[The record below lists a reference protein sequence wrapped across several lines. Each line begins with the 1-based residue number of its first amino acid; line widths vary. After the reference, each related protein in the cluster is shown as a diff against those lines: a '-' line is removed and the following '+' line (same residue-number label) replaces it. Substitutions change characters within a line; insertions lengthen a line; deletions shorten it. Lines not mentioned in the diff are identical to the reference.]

1 MHIQSYQIHNV
12 LNVYRRTLAQNDG
25 QGSGRNLAQA
35 GNIGAEGLCGRE
47 KNQSIMDKVA
57 ADVIRK
63 VTAIDPASDFE
74 HEMIRQASRDE
85 KRSAHFHKES
95 EFVFNT
101 IVGDT
106 GKETRSIAIDSSRM
120 LMRQLDELAKSA
132 TDRSPE

>member
-1 MHIQSYQIHNV
+1 MHIQNYQIHNV

-25 QGSGRNLAQA
+25 QGSGRAPAQA
-35 GNIGAEGLCGRE
+35 NDVGAEGLSGRE

-63 VTAIDPASDFE
+63 VTNIDPVSDFE
-74 HEMIRQASRDE
+74 REMIRQASRDE
-85 KRSAHFHKES
+85 KNSVHFHKES

-101 IVGDT
+101 IVGDS

-132 TDRSPE
+132 TDHNPE